1 MPTSD
6 AVTAAFEA
14 SHRRDLEATLDCFTD
29 DGIWDVV
36 PLTSAQGREGI
47 RALMAPMFDLMTG
60 IEVIVHRQIEVGDV
74 VMHER
79 LDRFEV
85 NGTWHEIPVAG
96 VFEVREGKLALW
108 RDFFDLKAF
117 ERQIAQS

>member
-1 MPTSD
+1 
-6 AVTAAFEA
+6 
-14 SHRRDLEATLDCFTD
+14 
-29 DGIWDVV
+29 
-36 PLTSAQGREGI
+36 
-47 RALMAPMFDLMTG
+47 MAPMFDLMTG